1 MSNNQ
6 LLESEFLIY
15 KTDNEDVKVDVCLKD
30 ENIWLTQKRMSE
42 LFGTSTDNIGL
53 HLKNIY
59 SDEELKEISTT
70 EDFSV
75 VENEGARS
83 VRRTVKFYNLD
94 AIIAVGYRVNSKRAT
109 QFRIWA
115 TRQLKEFIIKGYV
128 MDVERLK
135 NPNPEFGKDYFDEQ
149 LEKIRD
155 IRSSE
160 RRFYQKIT
168 DIYSQCSIDY
178 DKNSQITKDFFATIQ
193 NKLHFSITGN
203 TAAEIV
209 KIRADHQKQNMGLTS
224 WKSSPKGR
232 IRKEDVSIAKNYL
245 DEKELKSLNRIVTMY
260 LDYAESQA
268 ENKIA
273 MTMQE
278 WTAKLDAF
286 LQFNEKEN
294 FEEISDNYKKF
305 VGKEYKKLYQLI
317 RFESKKII
325 EKGELHFSS
334 FFIKKSLFREF
345 NKKQSKEGNWQ
356 KVQIISNNITANYL
370 IWYFQ
375 QEEVLQYIGLFNPDP
390 SIKS

>member
-15 KTDNEDVKVDVCLKD
+15 KTDNEDIKVDVCLKD

-59 SDEELKEISTT
+59 ADEELKEISTT

-75 VENEGARS
+75 VQNEGARS

-168 DIYSQCSIDY
+168 DIYSECSIDY
-178 DKNSQITKDFFATIQ
+178 DKNSQITKDFFATVQ

-209 KIRADHQKQNMGLTS
+209 KIRANHQKQNMGLTS
-224 WKSSPKGR
+224 WKNSPKGR

-245 DEKELKSLNRIVTMY
+245 NEKELKSLNRIVTMY
-260 LDYAESQA
+260 LDYAENRA

-278 WTAKLDAF
+278 WIKKLDAF
-286 LQFNEKEN
+286 LQFNEKDILQNSGKVSAEIAKN
-294 FEEISDNYKKF
+294 FAESEFGKFKKIQDLNYESDFDKSLKNLLEIS
-305 VGKEYKKLYQLI
+305 KEN
-317 RFESKKII
+317 
-325 EKGELHFSS
+325 
-334 FFIKKSLFREF
+334 KS
-345 NKKQSKEGNWQ
+345 
-356 KVQIISNNITANYL
+356 
-370 IWYFQ
+370 
-375 QEEVLQYIGLFNPDP
+375 
-390 SIKS
+390 